1 MRRQSRAW
9 VWIIVLLTGAIVGS
23 VIGEVLSNV
32 APILARGF
40 SIGLQP
46 PFNLDLNVV
55 SLTLGFSVQFNLAG
69 AILVLI
75 LVLVL
80 GR

>member
-9 VWIIVLLTGAIVGS
+9 ILVVALLAGAIVGS
-23 VIGEVLSNV
+23 VIGEVLSDF

-40 SIGLQP
+40 VVGLRP
-46 PFNLDLNVV
+46 PFTVDLNVV
-55 SLTLGFSVQFNLAG
+55 SFTFGFSVHLNLAG

-75 LVLVL
+75 LILIL

>member
-1 MRRQSRAW
+1 MRRQSRTW
-9 VWIIVLLTGAIVGS
+9 VWVIALLAGAIVGS
-23 VIGEVLSNV
+23 VIGEVLSDV

-40 SIGLQP
+40 SVGLQP

-55 SLTLGFSVQFNLAG
+55 SLTLGFSIRLNLAG

-75 LVLVL
+75 LVLIL